1 MNKNNQSK
9 TTLCVHA
16 GTRQN
21 DISQGVVTPVYP
33 SASYGYLDTAE
44 NIYPRYFNTYN
55 QQVVIDKLCALEN
68 GEAGLLFS
76 SGMAGIST
84 VMLSL
89 LKSGDHVI
97 FQSDLYGGTHHFIH
111 SELEK
116 FGISFSFVHGRAV
129 QDFEKLIQ
137 KNTKIIY
144 IETPSNP
151 LLNITDIAGIAQL
164 AKTYNLTSVI
174 DNTFASPINQ
184 NPINLGIDVVI
195 HSGTKYLSGHS
206 DICFG
211 AVITSDAIK
220 EKIQKSAVN
229 FGGSINA
236 TTAALIERSL
246 KTLALRVKQQNEN
259 ALVLATT
266 LAQHPLVRQVNYP
279 GLATH
284 PDHET
289 AQQQMSGFG
298 GMLSFEPD
306 VQGLEA
312 TETLMRHLKLI
323 FPAMSLGGVE
333 TLICSPARTSH
344 VNLTPEERKKVGVND
359 ELLRISVG
367 IEDAQELIADLIQ
380 ALEKICEMDKASFQG
395 NKV

>member
-1 MNKNNQSK
+1 MEKKNQAK
-9 TTLCVHA
+9 TTLCIHA
-16 GTRQN
+16 GAQHN
-21 DISQGVVTPVYP
+21 DIGQGVVTPVYP
-33 SASYGYLDTAE
+33 SAAYGYLDTVE
-44 NIYPRYFNTYN
+44 NIYPRYYNTFN
-55 QQVVIDKLCALEN
+55 QQVVIDKLCALER
-68 GEAGLLFS
+68 GESGLLFS
-76 SGMAGIST
+76 SGMAAIST

-116 FGISFSFVHGRAV
+116 FGISFTFVNGQAV
-129 QDFEKLIQ
+129 ENFEQAIR
-137 KNTKIIY
+137 KNTRIIY

-151 LLNITDIAGIAQL
+151 LLNITDIEGIAQL
-164 AKTYNLTSVI
+164 AKAHSLISVI
-174 DNTFASPINQ
+174 DNTFASPVNQ
-184 NPINLGIDVVI
+184 NPISLGIDVVI

-211 AVITSDAIK
+211 AVITSGIIK
-220 EKIQKSAVN
+220 EKIQHSAVN

-259 ALVLATT
+259 AMAIASALEE
-266 LAQHPLVRQVNYP
+266 HPLVKQVNYP
-279 GLATH
+279 GLKTH
-284 PDHET
+284 PDHEI
-289 AQQQMSGFG
+289 AIHQMSGFG
-298 GMLSFEPD
+298 GMLSFEPI

-312 TETLMRHLKLI
+312 TEALMRHLKLI

-344 VNLTPEERKKVGVND
+344 IKLTAEERKQVGVSD

-367 IEDAQELIADLIQ
+367 IEDVQELIADLTQ
-380 ALEKICEMDKASFQG
+380 ALEKIGKPSKVAFQDR
-395 NKV
+395 